1 MLIASSVVTGGQ
13 TDRGY
18 MMKLTVTFLQL
29 LVANA
34 PELRVIFSMTDFM
47 ALRLPRFYFH
57 TWTHKTLLTDLLNS
71 VDCVCGLGNTASL
84 VLLEL
89 HHFHCASE
97 SHVLGRK
104 RRAQRW

>member
-1 MLIASSVVTGGQ
+1 
-13 TDRGY
+13 
-18 MMKLTVTFLQL
+18 MKLTGTFLQL
-29 LVANA
+29 LVANSN
-34 PELRVIFSMTDFM
+34 ELRVIFSMTDFM
-47 ALRLPRFYFH
+47 AFRLPRFYVH
-57 TWTHKTLLTDLLNS
+57 TWNHKLLLTELLNS
-71 VDCVCGLGNTASL
+71 IDSVCGHGNTASL